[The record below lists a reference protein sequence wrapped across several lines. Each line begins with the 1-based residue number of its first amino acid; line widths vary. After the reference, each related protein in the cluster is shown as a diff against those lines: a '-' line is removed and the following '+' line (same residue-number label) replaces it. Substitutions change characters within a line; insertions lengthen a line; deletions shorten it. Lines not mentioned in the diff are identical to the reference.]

1 MVKLAVKNAK
11 PKVIGLNPSTCSQHP
26 KVRYKVTRKMW
37 LQSFLKTDL
46 NFVYLSGEFKEF
58 NLVFF
63 LPPNF
68 FNDSTK
74 IFSSQV

>member
-1 MVKLAVKNAK
+1 
-11 PKVIGLNPSTCSQHP
+11 
-26 KVRYKVTRKMW
+26 MW